1 MSEIITTAAEL
12 DALQLAVGEHGAA
25 AIVRECYSR
34 QQWLIVEDE
43 WGQFTAWSYPTDEGD
58 NAQPVTALLERG
70 PLTVL
75 YRPDQPPRT
84 EAQIKAEALREVAET
99 AEDALSESEHQQ
111 WDYDWICYLR
121 EAADRLEGEA
131 RP

>member
-1 MSEIITTAAEL
+1 MSTITTAAGL
-12 DALQLAVGEHGAA
+12 DALPIGSVVRSSAGTIGCRYDERRGLVFGDDRCFPWTGHLA
-25 AIVRECYSR
+25 
-34 QQWLIVEDE
+34 
-43 WGQFTAWSYPTDEGD
+43 F
-58 NAQPVTALLERG
+58 

-75 YRPDQPPRT
+75 YRPDQPQRT
-84 EAQIKAEALREVAET
+84 VAEIKAEALRGAAET

-121 EAADRLEGEA
+121 ETADRLEVEA